1 MKPELVLEKTLRKSF
16 IFNILIICVKLIS
29 GIVGNS
35 FALLADAVES
45 ASDVVASAIVWLGA
59 RWAARPADDNHPY
72 GHGRAES
79 LITFVVV
86 LMLVF
91 SSITIVYHSI
101 SNIQKPQQAP
111 EKWTIG
117 VVLLVIVAK
126 ESAYRFIYKIS
137 DQLNSTSGKSEA
149 WHHRSDAITSVSTL
163 IGVTI
168 AVVFGG
174 KWVIA
179 DEIAAIVAAGFIL
192 YNAYKL
198 FRPALSEVLDEHV
211 HHQLEDEIRRIS
223 KGVDGVLDTEK
234 CHIRKAGLNYFVDL
248 HAIVDGEI
256 SVREGHAIAH
266 KLKDILMREIPSI
279 SNVLIHVEPFEIKK
293 SKR

>member
-29 GIVGNS
+29 GIIGNS

-86 LMLVF
+86 LMLVL

-126 ESAYRFIYKIS
+126 ESAYRFIYKIT

-149 WHHRSDAITSVSTL
+149 WHHRSDAITSLSTL

-168 AVVFGG
+168 AVAAGG
-174 KWVIA
+174 RWVIA
-179 DEIAAIVAAGFIL
+179 DEIAAMVAAGFIL

-211 HHQLEDEIRRIS
+211 HHQLEDDIRKIS

-234 CHIRKAGLNYFVDL
+234 CHIRKAGLSYFVDL

-256 SVREGHAIAH
+256 SVREGHEIAH
-266 KLKDILMREIPSI
+266 RLKDVLMNEIPSI
-279 SNVLIHVEPFEIKK
+279 SNVLIHVEPYEVKK
-293 SKR
+293 SQK